1 MHFVSAHQRTDLVFL
16 PDTKNVGAHHA
27 QLADTDTTRAEKD
40 QRAKSPGESR
50 VHLDLG
56 DGGLAHGGV
65 PDAKPGYALL
75 AEGAVENAIRAELLP
90 QPDGTAKHASK
101 GHVLPEHDLKNKK
114 RQRNDKNAATPPR
127 RTAKSARFCLLMLYY
142 RLLYRQRG
150 ACASITFQ
158 AEVLTESVPRL
169 KGTFSL
175 SRKRS
180 RFLHEHEL
188 KRKRR
193 QNEKPPQPPRTT
205 ERDRVWGGFN
215 RI

>member
-50 VHLDLG
+50 VHLDLS

-114 RQRNDKNAATPPR
+114 RQRNDKNAATPYRKIRPVLFVDVVISV
-127 RTAKSARFCLLMLYY
+127 ALSSAGGMRVENVPG
-142 RLLYRQRG
+142 RG
-150 ACASITFQ
+150 
-158 AEVLTESVPRL
+158 LD
-169 KGTFSL
+169 
-175 SRKRS
+175 RKRS
-180 RFLHEHEL
+180 SSGRYFLTFS
-188 KRKRR
+188 KTATFS
-193 QNEKPPQPPRTT
+193 PRTRAEKEKT
-205 ERDRVWGGFN
+205 AK
-215 RI
+215 